1 VLLLRHGASQ
11 IDIDVILGVLPFE
24 REAVSMGQFHSVG
37 PFKIRL
43 PRVEDLMIMKAVA
56 QRPRDMIDLE
66 ALLEAHPEADLEQV
80 RRWVR
85 EFATAS
91 SMPDLIGAFDKLVA
105 QVRSRG

>member
-1 VLLLRHGASQ
+1 
-11 IDIDVILGVLPFE
+11 
-24 REAVSMGQFHSVG
+24 VG

-43 PRVEDLMIMKAVA
+43 PRVEDLMIMKASA
-56 QRPRDMIDLE
+56 QRPGDMIDLE

-105 QVRSRG
+105 DEKGPGKPGPFFSA

>member
-1 VLLLRHGASQ
+1 
-11 IDIDVILGVLPFE
+11 
-24 REAVSMGQFHSVG
+24 
-37 PFKIRL
+37 
-43 PRVEDLMIMKAVA
+43 
-56 QRPRDMIDLE
+56 MIDLE

-91 SMPDLIGAFDKLVA
+91 SMPDLIGAFDNLVA

>member
-1 VLLLRHGASQ
+1 LRHGASQ
-11 IDIDVILGVLPFE
+11 IDIEVVLGVLPFE
-24 REAVSMGQFHSVG
+24 RNAVSMGQSHSVG
-37 PFKIRL
+37 PLKVRL

-66 ALLEAHPEADLEQV
+66 GLLEAHPEADIEQV

-91 SMPDLIGAFDKLVA
+91 SMPDLIGGFEKLVA
-105 QVRSRG
+105 QVRTRG